1 VDLFSGCGGLSLGLQ
16 EAGRRNGVPVDV
28 ALAVDIE
35 PQALSVL
42 ADNLAPSAAIVAD
55 LSTLL
60 APHIDARVSD
70 QEAELVAAVG
80 RVDLLV
86 GGPPCQGNSNLNNR
100 TRRTDPRNLLYGR
113 MARAAAIFG
122 PRTVLIEN
130 VPSVRHAAQNVVT
143 ATQKQLTGLG
153 YRVAEHVLDSTVAG
167 VPQRRRRHLLL
178 AIDNTV
184 DIDPQRL
191 LHDFAA
197 ACPQHTERTVKWAIG
212 DLRNQV
218 VRGLPGG
225 IHRDAPGRLTAT
237 NKDRIAFLFREGLYN
252 LPNAQRPKCH
262 QGQHSYVSMYGR
274 LRWDE
279 PAQTVTSG
287 FGSPGQ
293 GRYVHPSQR
302 RTLTP
307 HASSDISRLVRFLV
321 SFLTR
326 CLGKDD
332 RQRRATSAQCSPC
345 RPNCPRTV
353 LTNRRCGHGNR
364 KLIPGAP
371 TAMIAGITRTVRR
384 EQPRSNQQLATS
396 RARGGDSALP
406 LHTQPW

>member
-1 VDLFSGCGGLSLGLQ
+1 MRFVAVSTCTCDADTAYLRRSSRPSSVAPNDAPSMLRVVDLFSGCGGLSLGLQ
-16 EAGRRNGVPVDV
+16 EAGRRNGAQVDV

-55 LSTLL
+55 LGTLL
-60 APHIDARVSD
+60 APGINAQVSD
-70 QEAELVAAVG
+70 REAELVADVG

-113 MARAAAIFG
+113 MARAAAILR

-130 VPSVRHAAQNVVT
+130 VPSVRRAAQNVVT

-153 YRVAEHVLDSTVAG
+153 YRVAEHVLDSTAAG

-184 DIDPQRL
+184 NIDPQRL
-191 LHDFAA
+191 LHDFSAV
-197 ACPQHTERTVKWAIG
+197 CLQHTERTVEWAIG

-218 VRGLPGG
+218 VHGLPGG
-225 IHRDAPGRLTAT
+225 IHRDAPGRLTAE
-237 NKDRIAFLFREGLYN
+237 NKERIAFLFREGLYN

-307 HASSDISRLVRFLV
+307 HEAARLQTFPDWFDFSSVSSRGAWARMIGNAVPPLLNAHLAGPIVRALSSTDNAVATAIAS
-321 SFLTR
+321 
-326 CLGKDD
+326 
-332 RQRRATSAQCSPC
+332 
-345 RPNCPRTV
+345 
-353 LTNRRCGHGNR
+353 
-364 KLIPGAP
+364 
-371 TAMIAGITRTVRR
+371 
-384 EQPRSNQQLATS
+384 
-396 RARGGDSALP
+396 
-406 LHTQPW
+406 